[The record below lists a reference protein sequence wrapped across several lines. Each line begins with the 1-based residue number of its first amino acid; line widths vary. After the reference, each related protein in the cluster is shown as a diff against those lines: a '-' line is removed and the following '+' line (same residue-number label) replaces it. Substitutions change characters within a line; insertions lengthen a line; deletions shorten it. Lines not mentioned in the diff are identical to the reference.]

1 MAGFEPGSSGI
12 RSDRSANC
20 ATTTAW
26 HKSITLYKS
35 WMIFKKIISSRFPVF
50 SSDFSTVRS
59 AFIYPIGFELTIYQ
73 FAACQLPTKRNRHQ
87 ATASFHSF
95 RWSFQD
101 FSSVQLWRQKVPF
114 HTWSLFIRD
123 DPFLLFT
130 FKTIDIIRVT
140 KRERMREKNELL
152 DSSAKKFGAS
162 ICFFGPKPA
171 SFCLFS
177 LFSQDKYS
185 TKLTINDK
193 SVDGMLGT

>member
-1 MAGFEPGSSGI
+1 MTGFEPGSSGI

-35 WMIFKKIISSRFPVF
+35 WMIFKKVISSRFPVF

-59 AFIYPIGFELTIYQ
+59 
-73 FAACQLPTKRNRHQ
+73 
-87 ATASFHSF
+87 TASFHSF

-162 ICFFGPKPA
+162 ICFLGQNRP
-171 SFCLFS
+171 LFFYFRYFHKTNTAQNW
-177 LFSQDKYS
+177 L
-185 TKLTINDK
+185 
-193 SVDGMLGT
+193 